1 MIKAHNPNNLPT
13 IDYRDLIELQP
24 NSFKDLSQKNFDKLS
39 NSFNVHGFITPYFVW
54 KDKGK
59 HFILDGHQ
67 RSRVLSTLEPN
78 GLEVPY
84 ILIDAKNKQEAA
96 KKLLAIDSRYGKRTA
111 EGEQEFLDIFE
122 IEQGYIEDVAV
133 LEIEFEEAEEEIEA
147 EEDDFDEAPPE
158 IPITVLGDLYEIGEH
173 RLLCGDSTDSD
184 SVAKLM
190 NGEKFDILVTS
201 PPYNQGNG
209 SGDLLT
215 NGKKEVRLYDDKS
228 ADNKSKQEYYDFLI
242 SILNTAFIFKNDIHS
257 ICWNVSYNAKSRDD
271 YGKIIFSKDNP
282 FTVHETIIWDKGHSI
297 NLPQIGIYSRR
308 CEFVFIM
315 SDYDKYLTSQTYND
329 CRWNVWNIS
338 SNKSQTTGEQT
349 EHRAAYPIEFASK
362 MITDFSL
369 INNLIYEPFTGSG
382 TTMVAAHQLN
392 RKCYGMELDCRYA
405 DVIVKRMLKL
415 DKTLNIKKNGIDE
428 TEKWLSKIN
437 EASDEEE

>member
-1 MIKAHNPNNLPT
+1 MKIEIKKLSELKPAPYNPRQSNAEQEKQLKSSLEKFGVVEPIIFNKQTGYIVGGHFRIRELKKLGYKEIECVIVDLNEADEKELNIRLNANTGSWDWDELANNWDSELLSDWGLEIPGFEPT
-13 IDYRDLIELQP
+13 IL
-24 NSFKDLSQKNFDKLS
+24 
-39 NSFNVHGFITPYFVW
+39 
-54 KDKGK
+54 
-59 HFILDGHQ
+59 
-67 RSRVLSTLEPN
+67 
-78 GLEVPY
+78 
-84 ILIDAKNKQEAA
+84 
-96 KKLLAIDSRYGKRTA
+96 
-111 EGEQEFLDIFE
+111 
-122 IEQGYIEDVAV
+122 
-133 LEIEFEEAEEEIEA
+133 EAEEN
-147 EEDDFDEAPPE
+147 DFDAPE
-158 IPITVLGDLYEIGEH
+158 GGIETDIVLGDLFEIGEH

-184 SVAKLM
+184 SVDKLM

-215 NGKKEVRLYDDKS
+215 NGKKEVRLYDDKN

-369 INNLIYEPFTGSG
+369 IDNLIYEPFTGSG
-382 TTMVAAHQLN
+382 TTMVASHQLK
-392 RKCYGMELDCRYA
+392 RKCYGMELDPKYCQ
-405 DVIVKRMLKL
+405 VIIDRMKKL
-415 DKTLNIKKNGIDE
+415 DPTIKIKRNGIE
-428 TEKWLSKIN
+428 LK
-437 EASDEEE
+437 